1 MSERQGGSGAG
12 AAEPEVIV
20 AGLGMPGA
28 TLALALAQAGVRV
41 TAVDAA
47 PLEARLAPEFDGRAS
62 AIGYANMRL
71 WDVLGLGEALR
82 AEAQPIT
89 SILVTDMSAPGAAA
103 RRAQP
108 VFLRFDAEDA
118 RAADASL
125 SDDASVTLGLDP
137 RALGWMVE
145 NRRLRSV
152 LATALEAAGVQVL
165 APAKVAS
172 VTVDARA
179 ATVRL
184 ADGAD
189 LSAPLVVG
197 AEGRRSTVREAA
209 GIGVNGWA
217 YKQAGVVA
225 TVQLSAP
232 HDGVAH
238 EMFLPGGPLAVLP
251 MTGDRANLVWT
262 ERADRARALAEAS
275 PSMFEAHLARRFGEV
290 LGAPRLIG
298 ARHVHP
304 MGLQVAERMTA
315 PRIALIGD
323 AAHVIHPIAGQGLNM
338 GLKDA
343 AALAEVIVEARR
355 LGEDFGSEIVL
366 DRYARWRRFDSAT
379 LAMATDLFTR
389 LFSNDDPVT
398 RLVRGAGLSVVNRL
412 PAAKRLFTREAGG
425 ALGDLPRM
433 LRGEGL

>member
-1 MSERQGGSGAG
+1 MSERRDGTGDDEAG
-12 AAEPEVIV
+12 PEAIV
-20 AGLGMPGA
+20 AGLGVPGA
-28 TLALALAQAGVRV
+28 TLALALARAGLRV
-41 TAVDAA
+41 TAVDAQ
-47 PLEARLAPEFDGRAS
+47 PLDTRLAPEFDGRAS
-62 AIGYANMRL
+62 AIAYANMRL
-71 WDVLGLGEALR
+71 WDALGLGEALR
-82 AEAQPIT
+82 TDAQPI
-89 SILVTDMSAPGAAA
+89 SAILVTDMSAPGAAA

-118 RAADASL
+118 RDDAASL
-125 SDDASVTLGLDP
+125 LDDTEP
-137 RALGWMVE
+137 LGWMVE
-145 NRRLRSV
+145 NRRIRSV
-152 LATALEAAGVQVL
+152 LATALEAAGVKVR
-165 APAKVAS
+165 APARVAS
-172 VTVDARA
+172 VEVG
-179 ATVRL
+179 VRGAKVTL
-184 ADGAD
+184 ADGD
-189 LSAPLVVG
+189 VLTAPLVVG

-225 TVQLSAP
+225 TVQLSTP
-232 HDGVAH
+232 HEGVAH
-238 EMFLPGGPLAVLP
+238 EIFLPGGPLAVLP

-275 PSMFEAHLARRFGEV
+275 PPAFESHLARRFGEV
-290 LGAPRLIG
+290 LGAPKLIG

-304 MGLQVAERMTA
+304 LGLQVAERMTA

-323 AAHVIHPIAGQGLNM
+323 AAHAIHPIAGQGLNM

-343 AALAEVIVEARR
+343 AALAEVVVEARR

-389 LFSNDDPVT
+389 LFSNDDPLT
-398 RLVRGAGLSVVNRL
+398 RLVRGAGLGLVNRL

-425 ALGDLPRM
+425 ALGDLPRL